1 MDKNQQIVIVGAGAA
16 GLSAAETL
24 RKTGY
29 KGSIYLLTQ
38 EKGMIVVM

>member
-1 MDKNQQIVIVGAGAA
+1 MVIIGAGVA

-29 KGSIYLLTQ
+29 KGYIYLITQ
-38 EKGMIVVM
+38 EKGNTVLS